1 MKESGKKLKSRVV
14 GPKPRIKRGKAKVIG
29 HAGKTRESK
38 LHDKKREAR
47 LSVKPIEGISYNYEI
62 PGSET
67 FVLDEFAPKDF
78 LKVLIGVP
86 AIQDP
91 TWFFVLSM
99 NSIAYPPNY
108 TKTTQIC
115 WGREIGEARN
125 HIVRQALKSN
135 VQYILF
141 LDDDV
146 MVPPDI
152 FLKLRN
158 HDTDIAS
165 ALYCTKSNPAYP
177 LIFESEGDGC
187 FEDWKLGDIIKTWG
201 CGLGATL
208 INTDIFRSGKIK
220 EPWFKTTKLEAIN
233 DPDGSGWHWRSGTE
247 DLYFYTK
254 VMDAGYDLIV
264 DTSVQ
269 CDHYDRL
276 SKIRYPLEGFKQWYT
291 SKQWKT

>member
-1 MKESGKKLKSRVV
+1 MQGR
-14 GPKPRIKRGKAKVIG
+14 KRK
-29 HAGKTRESK
+29 
-38 LHDKKREAR
+38 AR
-47 LSVKPIEGISYNYEI
+47 LSVKPIKGLSYNYEV

-67 FVLDEFAPKDF
+67 YVLDEFVPKDF

-91 TWFFVLSM
+91 TWFFVLNM

-125 HIVRQALKSN
+125 HIVRHALHNN

-146 MVPPDI
+146 FITPDI
-152 FLKLRN
+152 FIKLMS
-158 HDTDIAS
+158 HKTDIAS
-165 ALYCTKSNPAYP
+165 ALYCTKSDPSYP

-187 FEDWKLGDIIKTWG
+187 FTDWELGDTVRTWG

-208 INTDIFRSGKIK
+208 INTDIFRSGKIE
-220 EPWFKTTKLEAIN
+220 EPWFKTTKLEVIKE
-233 DPDGSGWHWRSGTE
+233 PDHENWHFRSGTE
-247 DLYFYTK
+247 DLFFYTK
-254 VMDAGYDLIV
+254 VMKAGYEVLV
-264 DTSVQ
+264 DTSIQ
-269 CDHYDRL
+269 CYHYDRL
-276 SKIRYPLEGFKQWYT
+276 SRIRYPIEGFEKWYKEKRYLT
-291 SKQWKT
+291 